1 VEKLAVSVSFLFV
14 SGGFV
19 FAAEFYLF
27 HFFFFGRLVSFH
39 WWGRWGRVLC
49 GCDFTQTGRARV
61 NNLCVILVLS
71 VYFPLVSKFLSA
83 FHRELYGNFGSW
95 TMTPEKVETLIE
107 ILI

>member
-1 VEKLAVSVSFLFV
+1 
-14 SGGFV
+14 
-19 FAAEFYLF
+19 
-27 HFFFFGRLVSFH
+27 
-39 WWGRWGRVLC
+39 
-49 GCDFTQTGRARV
+49 V